1 MCARAMCQYG
11 RAIVCHGDPAALP
24 VPNPQPFRDGLI
36 AATALVHNLVVVTRN
51 LADVQASGVQLLNP
65 WQGGENT

>member
-1 MCARAMCQYG
+1 MSWSLACCWWS
-11 RAIVCHGDPAALP
+11 AALHGP
-24 VPNPQPFRDGLI
+24 HPQPFCDGLI
-36 AATALVHNLVVVTRN
+36 AATAVVHNLVVVTRN